1 MLLVL
6 PMHRYNASSM
16 IMQRRRQKNSTT
28 FSRQWTV
35 GGIALLLLLAVG
47 LFLIWRARTA
57 VPLGPQRTVQTVN
70 PKMGVHTRLTDEV
83 EPWKI
88 KRTLQMVREMGAPW
102 VVEYFPWAYHEPAPG
117 RFDWAHADL
126 VVDHA
131 VTQGLTVIARLG
143 FVPTWARPLDTT
155 FLYLDEV
162 HYADFGRYV
171 YEFVRHFKGR
181 VHYLIIWNE
190 PNLALE
196 WGYRPV
202 DAAAYTE
209 LLKVSYAQAKA
220 ADPDVQVLGGALAPT
235 LAPAGSAYG
244 LDDLVYLQQMYDA
257 GAAPFFD
264 ILAAHAYGWVFDA
277 NDPPASD
284 VVNFRRVELLRAVM
298 VRNGDGA
305 KKIIITEAGWNDHPR
320 WTKAVRPAQRI
331 QNTLEA
337 FDLVGQWD
345 WLQALCLWAFR
356 YPAPTRSYQDYFTFV
371 ASDFVPKPIYLELQ
385 AYAGE

>member
-1 MLLVL
+1 M
-6 PMHRYNASSM
+6 
-16 IMQRRRQKNSTT
+16 
-28 FSRQWTV
+28 
-35 GGIALLLLLAVG
+35 
-47 LFLIWRARTA
+47 
-57 VPLGPQRTVQTVN
+57 
-70 PKMGVHTRLTDEV
+70 
-83 EPWKI
+83 
-88 KRTLQMVREMGAPW
+88 
-102 VVEYFPWAYHEPAPG
+102 
-117 RFDWAHADL
+117 
-126 VVDHA
+126 
-131 VTQGLTVIARLG
+131 
-143 FVPTWARPLDTT
+143 
-155 FLYLDEV
+155 
-162 HYADFGRYV
+162 
-171 YEFVRHFKGR
+171 
-181 VHYLIIWNE
+181 
-190 PNLALE
+190 
-196 WGYRPV
+196 
-202 DAAAYTE
+202 
-209 LLKVSYAQAKA
+209 
-220 ADPDVQVLGGALAPT
+220 QVLGGALAPT

-298 VRNGDGA
+298 MRNGDGA

-331 QNTLEA
+331 QDTLEA

>member
-1 MLLVL
+1 MRSVKRSSFKSRATALFSE
-6 PMHRYNASSM
+6 NA
-16 IMQRRRQKNSTT
+16 TAL
-28 FSRQWTV
+28 FSKK
-35 GGIALLLLLAVG
+35 ALLRGLLLG
-47 LFLIWRARTA
+47 LVIVALAAPPQPLVI
-57 VPLGPQRTVQTVN
+57 LGPPQTVHTIN
-70 PKMGVHTRLTDEV
+70 PKMGMHTRLTDEV

-88 KRTLQMVREMGAPW
+88 KRTLQMVRELGAPW
-102 VVEYFPWAYHEPAPG
+102 IVEYFPWAYHEPTPG

-131 VTQGLTVIARLG
+131 RAQGLTVIARLG
-143 FVPTWARPLDTT
+143 FVPTWARPKATT
-155 FLYLDEV
+155 FLFLDEA

-171 YEFVRHFKGR
+171 YEFVRHFQGR
-181 VHYLIIWNE
+181 IHYLIIWNE

-209 LLKVSYAQAKA
+209 LLKISYTQAKA

-235 LAPAGSAYG
+235 LTPVGSAYG
-244 LDDLVYLQQMYDA
+244 LDDLIYLQQMYDA
-257 GAAPFFD
+257 GAARYFD
-264 ILAAHAYGWVFDA
+264 ILAAHAYGWVFAA
-277 NDPPASD
+277 NDPPARD

-298 VRNGDGA
+298 VRNGDSA

-331 QNTLEA
+331 EDTLAA
-337 FDLVGQWD
+337 FKLAAQWD

-385 AYAGE
+385 RYAEGK